1 MDGSAAT
8 QLQYSTAGGSTVG
21 LSYMQA
27 LTPSLTL
34 GGVGQY
40 TLKKKTLQ
48 TGFGGIYDYKEHMFA
63 AQYAMDSN
71 VSTICIRII
80 FITLTDFT
88 LSFTYFFTFITYVS
102 F

>member
-63 AQYAMDSN
+63 VQYAIDSN
-71 VSTICIRII
+71 VSSTVN
-80 FITLTDFT
+80 FPPFSL
-88 LSFTYFFTFITYVS
+88 L
-102 F
+102 